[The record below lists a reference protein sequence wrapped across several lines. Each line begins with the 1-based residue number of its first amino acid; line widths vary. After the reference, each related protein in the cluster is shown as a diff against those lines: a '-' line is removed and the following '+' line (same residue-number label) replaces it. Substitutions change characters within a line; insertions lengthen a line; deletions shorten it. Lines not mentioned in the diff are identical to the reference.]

1 MKKFISIFLLLYIT
15 LPINAQDKTNELS
28 GFIIHK
34 QENGSNGSLD
44 GANIFLIYAKDTLKT
59 TSINGV
65 FRFKPIKTGKAKLII
80 TAIGCRKVEKELN
93 IIAGK
98 NSNLYIEIL
107 DESIQLEEVTI
118 KDRIPIVTQNGD
130 TLIFNPKAV
139 NIQEGDVAMNIVEQ
153 LPGTETDDHSVKI
166 MGKQVTKTYID
177 GRLIFGSDPMAA
189 LKNLSATDV
198 LKIKAYDEYE
208 NTKTKKLMYRGDL
221 TRVLN
226 IETKSKLISS
236 WKAHLLASTGSN
248 MDSKNDRGKFRK
260 GLGLTTNFFSE
271 KFLLTSNVFHNNIN
285 RKSNNIKNVLSISD
299 PGSTYNETT
308 YADLATERSWDT
320 ENGTYGTFRAFYTFG
335 YNRDNTNTRSEQHY
349 FPSNNYQQRLYEEQN
364 SNSDRKQNHYSEFS
378 FSNSNDKWGEFR
390 WNQLITY
397 NNNKDWQSLYIYN
410 EENNLQTSKSLMHY
424 DNLNKNFHVKEDV
437 SYVNSI
443 TDRIGYTL
451 ESSVDINKGKNH
463 SLRIDTLESSTTQ
476 TYLTIPS
483 KLRNTEWNGNAQ
495 LIYILNPEN
504 DTQISF
510 DYSVK
515 YENGWKHQFAW
526 NMLSPTNPQTD
537 EANTYSYKINN
548 LTQKQEVSFH
558 FFPFQ
563 KTSCDISAGL
573 KESTLKRKEK
583 EMDNY
588 RKTFISPTVAISFV
602 HTDITKS
609 WSAAYRLHNFAPNI
623 VQLRPQ
629 IDNSNPYM
637 LRSGNPNLKQ
647 SYLHS
652 FLFNCN
658 RMLGKHNHTI
668 GVIINASIR
677 QHSPVAKTTYYNAE
691 TYLPEL
697 QYTAPAHSSLISFE
711 NVEGYWDIKGKL
723 IWQAPIR
730 SIKSKYTLST
740 GFNYEHNPYYIGE
753 NKTTTRTYAPLIEHF
768 LLCNLTKRLKVT
780 ISANTHYVHSI
791 NTENYTGKTFYQT
804 AGAML
809 DISQIC
815 KYFYL
820 SSHYNFIFSRDYG
833 INKEINRNHTL
844 NLNIGCKVLN
854 RKGDISIAAYDLLN
868 SHRTFNSQMYSNYIQ
883 NTWTN
888 YYGRFFTI
896 NFAYRFGKVKSN
908 YEGTTN
914 DGSIREYR
922 PMSGKM

>member
-1 MKKFISIFLLLYIT
+1 MERQCA
-15 LPINAQDKTNELS
+15 IN
-28 GFIIHK
+28 
-34 QENGSNGSLD
+34 
-44 GANIFLIYAKDTLKT
+44 
-59 TSINGV
+59 
-65 FRFKPIKTGKAKLII
+65 
-80 TAIGCRKVEKELN
+80 
-93 IIAGK
+93 
-98 NSNLYIEIL
+98 
-107 DESIQLEEVTI
+107 
-118 KDRIPIVTQNGD
+118 
-130 TLIFNPKAV
+130 
-139 NIQEGDVAMNIVEQ
+139 
-153 LPGTETDDHSVKI
+153 
-166 MGKQVTKTYID
+166 
-177 GRLIFGSDPMAA
+177 
-189 LKNLSATDV
+189 
-198 LKIKAYDEYE
+198 
-208 NTKTKKLMYRGDL
+208 
-221 TRVLN
+221 
-226 IETKSKLISS
+226 
-236 WKAHLLASTGSN
+236 
-248 MDSKNDRGKFRK
+248 
-260 GLGLTTNFFSE
+260 
-271 KFLLTSNVFHNNIN
+271 
-285 RKSNNIKNVLSISD
+285 
-299 PGSTYNETT
+299 
-308 YADLATERSWDT
+308 
-320 ENGTYGTFRAFYTFG
+320 
-335 YNRDNTNTRSEQHY
+335 
-349 FPSNNYQQRLYEEQN
+349 
-364 SNSDRKQNHYSEFS
+364 
-378 FSNSNDKWGEFR
+378 
-390 WNQLITY
+390 
-397 NNNKDWQSLYIYN
+397 
-410 EENNLQTSKSLMHY
+410 
-424 DNLNKNFHVKEDV
+424 
-437 SYVNSI
+437 
-443 TDRIGYTL
+443 
-451 ESSVDINKGKNH
+451 
-463 SLRIDTLESSTTQ
+463 
-476 TYLTIPS
+476 
-483 KLRNTEWNGNAQ
+483 
-495 LIYILNPEN
+495 IYILNPEN

-791 NTENYTGKTFYQT
+791 NTENYTGKTFYQM

-844 NLNIGCKVLN
+844 NLNVGCKVLN
-854 RKGDISIAAYDLLN
+854 RKGDVSIAAYDLLN

>member
-1 MKKFISIFLLLYIT
+1 MKKTTINILLLFIA
-15 LPINAQDKTNELS
+15 LLVNAQDKTNELS
-28 GFIIHK
+28 GFIMHK
-34 QENGSNGSLD
+34 QESGFNTSLD

-59 TSINGV
+59 TSVNGT
-65 FRFKPIKTGKAKLII
+65 FRFKPIKTGKAKLIV
-80 TAIGCRKVEKELN
+80 TAMGCRKVEKELN

-98 NSNLYIEIL
+98 NPNLYIDIL

-118 KDRIPIVTQNGD
+118 KGRIPIVTQNGD

-139 NIQEGDVAMNIVEQ
+139 NVQEGDVAMNIVEQ
-153 LPGTETDDHSVKI
+153 LPGAETDEHSVQI

-177 GRLIFGSDPMAA
+177 GKLIFGSDPMAA

-236 WKAHLLASTGSN
+236 WKAHLLASAGSN
-248 MDSKNDRGKFRK
+248 LDSENSRGKFRK
-260 GLGLTTNFFSE
+260 GLGLTANFFSE
-271 KFLLTSNVFHNNIN
+271 NFLLTGNAFHNNIN
-285 RKSNNIKNVLSISD
+285 RKSNNIKDVLSISN
-299 PGSTYNETT
+299 PESTFKETT
-308 YADLATERSWDT
+308 YADLAMERSWNT
-320 ENGTYGTFRAFYTFG
+320 ENGTYGGFTAFYTFG
-335 YNRDNTNTRSEQHY
+335 YDRDNTDTRSEQLY
-349 FPSNNYQQRLYEEQN
+349 FPDNNYQQRLYEEQN
-364 SNSDRKQNHYSEFS
+364 SNSDRKQNHYSELS
-378 FSNSNDKWGEFR
+378 FSNSNDKWGALH

-410 EENNLQTSKSLMHY
+410 EVNNLQASKSLMHY
-424 DNLNKNFHVKEDV
+424 GNLNKSFHVMERI
-437 SYVNSI
+437 SYTNGI
-443 TDRIGYTL
+443 TDRFGYTL
-451 ESSVDINKGKNH
+451 ESSIDINKGNDH
-463 SLRIDTLESSTTQ
+463 SLRVDTLESSITQ

-483 KLRNTEWNGNAQ
+483 KLRNTEWNGNVQ
-495 LIYILNPEN
+495 LMYILNPE
-504 DTQISF
+504 TESQLSL

-526 NMLSPTNPQTD
+526 NMLNPTDPQTD
-537 EANTYSYKINN
+537 EANTYSYKVNN
-548 LTQKQEVSFH
+548 LIQKQEVSLH
-558 FFPFQ
+558 FSPYE

-573 KESTLKRKEK
+573 KESTLNRKEK
-583 EMDNY
+583 DIDNY
-588 RKTFISPTVAISFV
+588 QKTFISPTVKLSLV
-602 HTDITKS
+602 YSDITNS
-609 WSAAYRLHNFAPNI
+609 WNTTYMLHNLVPNI

-652 FLFNCN
+652 FLFNYS
-658 RMLGKHNHTI
+658 RMLGKHNHTL
-668 GVIINASIR
+668 GVAINTTIR
-677 QHSPVAKTTYYNAE
+677 QHSPVAKTTYYNTE

-730 SIKSKYTLST
+730 SIKSKYILST

-753 NKTTTRTYAPLIEHF
+753 NKTTTRTYDPSLEHS
-768 LLCNLTKRLKVT
+768 LLCNLTKKLKITVST
-780 ISANTHYVHSI
+780 NTRYIHSI

-804 AGAML
+804 AGTTV

-815 KYFYL
+815 KHFYL
-820 SSHYNFIFSRDYG
+820 SSHYLFIFSRDYG

-868 SHRTFNSQMYSNYIQ
+868 SHRTFSSQMYSNYIQ

-908 YEGTTN
+908 YEGNTN

-922 PMSGKM
+922 SMPGKI